1 MTIYL
6 ILFFITG
13 LLFGS
18 FYNVVGLR
26 LPKKESIIYPSS
38 HCPKCNHKLSWYE
51 LIPVLSYIFLK
62 GKCKNCKEKIS
73 IMYPVMELISGI
85 LFALS
90 YYSFGLTLSIIPAL
104 LTSSIF
110 VIIVVSDLNYYIIPD
125 SILAIYGIL
134 MFIYN
139 IISKGFLDACT
150 YVVYGLIMFI
160 FMYLLRKLGNFLF
173 KEESLGGGDIKL
185 MGVLGQLFNPF
196 MSFISLAL
204 ASLIAIPS
212 SLFFNIKKKDN
223 IIPFGPFITGGFLI
237 MLFSKLDLQT
247 ILDFLTITK

>member
-73 IMYPVMELISGI
+73 IMYPVVELISGI

-90 YYSFGLTLSIIPAL
+90 IIPLGL
-104 LTSSIF
+104 L
-110 VIIVVSDLNYYIIPD
+110 
-125 SILAIYGIL
+125 
-134 MFIYN
+134 
-139 IISKGFLDACT
+139 
-150 YVVYGLIMFI
+150 
-160 FMYLLRKLGNFLF
+160 YL
-173 KEESLGGGDIKL
+173 
-185 MGVLGQLFNPF
+185 
-196 MSFISLAL
+196 
-204 ASLIAIPS
+204 
-212 SLFFNIKKKDN
+212 
-223 IIPFGPFITGGFLI
+223 
-237 MLFSKLDLQT
+237 
-247 ILDFLTITK
+247 

>member
-6 ILFFITG
+6 ILFFIIG

-73 IMYPVMELISGI
+73 IMYPVVELISGI

-160 FMYLLRKLGNFLF
+160 FMYLLMKLGNFLF

-247 ILDFLTITK
+247 ILDFLTFTK

>member
-160 FMYLLRKLGNFLF
+160 FMYLLMKLGNFLF

-247 ILDFLTITK
+247 ILDFLTFTK

>member
-139 IISKGFLDACT
+139 IISKGFLEACT

-160 FMYLLRKLGNFLF
+160 FMYLLMKLGNFLF

-247 ILDFLTITK
+247 ILDFLTFTK